1 MKLRNIKSA
10 FTLGEILVTLAIVG
24 TISAMTMPSLIM
36 SYQKTAYATQ
46 LRKIYVEIGQ
56 AIDLLMTDEGKSSLN
71 STSLFRAQG
80 GTIENSAGKFL
91 KNYLKIAQ
99 DCGYQDGSTGAP
111 CFASSYTT
119 LKGED
124 ARMYCPGYAVVTN
137 AGYSICL
144 DAPFDNG
151 QSSIIPA
158 RLLVDVNGPKGPNIA
173 GRDFFGMRIYSDGSI
188 DEISPTDKV
197 NLTSA
202 ELTTKR
208 TEAAASCANKSNYDA
223 SGCFTKLL
231 NSNWKMDY

>member
-1 MKLRNIKSA
+1 MKLRNIKLA

-111 CFASSYTT
+111 CFASSCLLYTSPSPR
-119 LKGED
+119 D
-124 ARMYCPGYAVVTN
+124 A
-137 AGYSICL
+137 
-144 DAPFDNG
+144 
-151 QSSIIPA
+151 
-158 RLLVDVNGPKGPNIA
+158 
-173 GRDFFGMRIYSDGSI
+173 
-188 DEISPTDKV
+188 
-197 NLTSA
+197 
-202 ELTTKR
+202 
-208 TEAAASCANKSNYDA
+208 
-223 SGCFTKLL
+223 
-231 NSNWKMDY
+231 